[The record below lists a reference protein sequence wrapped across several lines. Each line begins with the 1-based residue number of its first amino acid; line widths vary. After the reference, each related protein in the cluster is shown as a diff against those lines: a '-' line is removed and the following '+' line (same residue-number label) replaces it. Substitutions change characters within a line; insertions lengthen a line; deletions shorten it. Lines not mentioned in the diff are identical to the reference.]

1 MTEQLILVEHT
12 GKVCRLTLNRPE
24 KLNAINT
31 PMLDELFAAVD
42 QVLADD
48 DTSVIVIA
56 GAGRAF
62 CAGWDT
68 KSFGEPPANASA
80 DAAQTRASVDRWLT
94 LWDAPKPVIAEV
106 HGYCL
111 GMAND
116 LLACCDIVVCGEGA
130 GIGMPEARDAA
141 LPPTLGFWP
150 LRIGL
155 ARTKEL
161 LWTGALLDGAAAV
174 EAGLASRVVPDADL
188 RTAVD
193 NLAQAIAT
201 VRPSALAV
209 TKQAANAWWETIG
222 VRAAARRGADYHAIY
237 HESRSPR

>member
-1 MTEQLILVEHT
+1 MAESLIIEEHA
-12 GKVCRLTLNRPE
+12 GRVCRLTLNRPE
-24 KLNAINT
+24 KLNAINAE
-31 PMLDELFAAVD
+31 MLDELFAAVGRAI
-42 QVLADD
+42 ADD

-68 KSFGEPPANASA
+68 KAFGEPPANAAA
-80 DAAQTRASVDRWLT
+80 DMAQTRASIDRWLT
-94 LWDAPKPVIAEV
+94 LWNAPKPVLAQV

-116 LLACCDIVVCGEGA
+116 LLACCDIVVCGESA

-174 EAGLASRVVPDADL
+174 DAGLASRVVADADL
-188 RTAVD
+188 SAAVD
-193 NLAQAIAT
+193 ELAQAIAT

-222 VRAAARRGADYHAIY
+222 VRAAALRGAEFHAIY
-237 HESRSPR
+237 HESR